1 MATIINNP
9 PAQKESGGMVG
20 MIIGILALV
29 VVGYLFITYG
39 VPAVRQMQSGSTQI
53 NVPSEIDVNI
63 NQAK

>member
-1 MATIINNP
+1 MTTIINSP

-39 VPAVRQMQSGSTQI
+39 IPVMKQMQYGSTQI